1 MIFSHFIARSMATP
15 THQKKLRAD
24 SKLAGLTA
32 EQLEELNRMLM
43 AGSCTLED
51 ACGWLEARGVVMTPQ
66 ALSKYY
72 RRRVLPE
79 RWRYTQEAAA
89 ALNAVNADDVA
100 PAAHRA
106 IAARVF
112 ELATGPCAVDVKELA
127 ELYKLMIAG
136 ETVQQAERKLTLTE
150 RKAAQADAVREQ
162 LESKRASGGLSPE
175 ALALAE
181 EALGL
186 L

>member
-1 MIFSHFIARSMATP
+1 MATP
-15 THQKKLRAD
+15 THKKKLRAD
-24 SKLAGLTA
+24 SKLAVLSA
-32 EQLEELNRMLM
+32 EQQEELNRLLM
-43 AGSCTLED
+43 AGNCTLED
-51 ACGWLEARGVVMTPQ
+51 ACSWLEARGVKMSPQ
-66 ALSKYY
+66 AVSKYY

-79 RWRYTQEAAA
+79 RWKYTQEAAA
-89 ALNAVNADDVA
+89 ALNGVQQGDVA

-127 ELYKLMIAG
+127 ELYKLMIQG
-136 ETVQQAERKLTLTE
+136 ETVQQNERKLTLTE

>member
-1 MIFSHFIARSMATP
+1 MATP
-15 THQKKLRAD
+15 THHKKLRAD

-32 EQLEELNRMLM
+32 EQLEELHRMLM

-51 ACGWLEARGVVMTPQ
+51 ACGWLEERGVKMTPQ

-79 RWRYTQEAAA
+79 RYRYTQEAAA
-89 ALNAVNADDVA
+89 ALNEVNADDVA

-112 ELATGPCAVDVKELA
+112 ELATGPCAVDVKELS

-136 ETVQQAERKLTLTE
+136 ETVQQNQRKLTLTE

>member
-1 MIFSHFIARSMATP
+1 MATP

-51 ACGWLEARGVVMTPQ
+51 ACGWLEARGVKMTPQ

-79 RWRYTQEAAA
+79 RYRYTQEAAA

-136 ETVQQAERKLTLTE
+136 ETVQQNERKMTLTE
-150 RKAAQADAVREQ
+150 R
-162 LESKRASGGLSPE
+162 
-175 ALALAE
+175 
-181 EALGL
+181 
-186 L
+186 

>member
-1 MIFSHFIARSMATP
+1 MRP
-15 THQKKLRAD
+15 TFQKKLRAD
-24 SKLAGLTA
+24 SKLAKLSA
-32 EQLEELNRMLM
+32 ADLEELNRMLISG
-43 AGSCTLED
+43 AVTLDE
-51 ACGWLEARGVVMTPQ
+51 ACGWLASRGVVMSAQ
-66 ALSKYY
+66 AVSKYY

-79 RWRYTQEAAA
+79 RWRYAQEAAA
-89 ALNAVNADDVA
+89 ALNAVNQDAIG

-106 IAARVF
+106 VAQRVF

-136 ETVQQAERKLTLTE
+136 EMCLLNERKLSLTE
-150 RKAAQADAVREQ
+150 RKAAQADAVREE
-162 LESKRASGGLSPE
+162 LERKRAGGGLSPE